1 MSTDPDRLR
10 REIEGTQRNLGSDVD
25 ALAEKVTP
33 SRVVHRRVHRARGL
47 ARNMKER
54 VMGSASGGVRTAT
67 DRMHQATDSASST
80 ASSMAST
87 ASDAASSVASTASDA
102 ASSVAEQVQDAPRMV
117 RRQTEGNPLAAGL
130 IAFGA
135 GWLVSSLIP
144 ASRQERELA
153 GQVKESAQDMAG
165 QMGSVAQEMTENLR
179 EPAQEAV
186 QSVKSTA
193 SEAASTVADETKSAA
208 QEVKDSAQSR

>member
-1 MSTDPDRLR
+1 VSTDPDRLR

-33 SRVVHRRVHRARGL
+33 SRIVHRRVHRARGL
-47 ARNMKER
+47 AQNLKER
-54 VMGSASGGVRTAT
+54 VMGSTSSGVQAAT

-80 ASSMAST
+80 ASAAAST
-87 ASDAASSVASTASDA
+87 AADAAST
-102 ASSVAEQVQDAPRMV
+102 VAEQVQDAPRMV

-144 ASRQERELA
+144 ASRQEKELA
-153 GQVKESAQDMAG
+153 GQVKESAQEMAG
-165 QMGSVAQEMTENLR
+165 QMGSVAQDMTENLR
-179 EPAQEAV
+179 EPAQEAA
-186 QSVKSTA
+186 QAMKSTT
-193 SEAASTVADETKSAA
+193 SDAAATVAEETKSAA
-208 QEVKDSAQSR
+208 QEVKESAQNR